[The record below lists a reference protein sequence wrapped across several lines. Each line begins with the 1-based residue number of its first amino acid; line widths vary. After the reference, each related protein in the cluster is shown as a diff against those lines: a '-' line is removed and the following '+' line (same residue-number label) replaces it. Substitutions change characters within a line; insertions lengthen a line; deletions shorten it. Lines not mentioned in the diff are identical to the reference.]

1 MNKFIEEAVSDID
14 NNIKELEERKLLL
27 LNLDTEEIL
36 TEDKWHEIC
45 ETSLR
50 YSNILSKF
58 VLNIFPEATLI
69 KVGCNYVTFELYNI
83 KCYLPTS
90 LCRGIEVDV
99 SWFDPKRCPEYN
111 SYVPNRMK
119 QLDHYLNDINWKS
132 KTKAIMGPGYKTW
145 WLWLNWILKYKYKR
159 KSYKKEFNEMRE
171 SVHENYE
178 IGMDIYKEHIASQ
191 KAIIHKI
198 ENNLIPELSKFTDN
212 INAYYESV
220 CFGRKTLKEICE
232 YYK

>member
-1 MNKFIEEAVSDID
+1 MNKSIEEAIVDID
-14 NNIKELEERKLLL
+14 TSIKELEERKLLL

-45 ETSLR
+45 ETPLR
-50 YSNILSKF
+50 SSNILAKF

-69 KVGCNYVTFELYNI
+69 KVGCNYVTFELYDI

-99 SWFDPKRCPEYN
+99 SWFDPKRYPEYN

-119 QLDHYLNDINWKS
+119 ELDHYLNDTNWKS
-132 KTKAIMGPGYKTW
+132 KIKAIMGPGYKTW
-145 WLWLNWILKYKYKR
+145 WLWLNWVLKYKHKR
-159 KSYKKEFNEMRE
+159 KSYEKEFNEMQE
-171 SVHENYE
+171 SVQENYD
-178 IGMDIYKEHIASQ
+178 IGIDKYKEHIASQ

-198 ENNLIPELSKFTDN
+198 EDSLIPELSKFTDN